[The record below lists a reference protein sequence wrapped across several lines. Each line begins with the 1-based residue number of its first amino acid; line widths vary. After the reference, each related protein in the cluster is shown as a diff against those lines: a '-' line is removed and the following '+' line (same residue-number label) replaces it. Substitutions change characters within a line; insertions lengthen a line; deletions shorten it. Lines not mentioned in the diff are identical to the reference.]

1 MQLAATAASGSV
13 ARRLL
18 QWAWCVNAVLARAA
32 RVAVV
37 GLVAV
42 MVGSIVWQVL
52 TRAVFNRSP
61 PWTEEVVLLAF
72 SWTVLLMV
80 ALCAREHLHVRV
92 DLLLT
97 ALPPRAAAVGE
108 RLIMLLVA
116 AIGAYLVWAGSSY
129 LLEMRGAT
137 SQAIRYPSWLLYA
150 AMPVSATLL
159 LCFAL
164 ENAVRGLPARTPEGR
179 P

>member
-1 MQLAATAASGSV
+1 MELAASRASASV
-13 ARRLL
+13 GRRLL
-18 QWAWCVNAVLARAA
+18 HLAWGLNAALAGAARA
-32 RVAVV
+32 AVV

-42 MVGSIVWQVL
+42 MVASIVWQVL

-61 PWTEEVVLLAF
+61 PWTEEVALLTF

-92 DLLLT
+92 DLLLN
-97 ALPPRAAAVGE
+97 ALPRRAAAAAE

-116 AIGAYLVWAGSSY
+116 GIGGYLVWSGSSY

-137 SQAIRYPSWLLYA
+137 SQAIGYPSWLLYG
-150 AMPVSATLL
+150 AMPVAATLL

-164 ENAVRGLPARTPEGR
+164 ENAVRGVPSTREPAP
-179 P
+179 